1 MRDPENQMP
10 TQAAKVLAELRR
22 YPNRWVP
29 MPQLASVSGAYAVHS
44 RIAELRG
51 DGHQIETRIE
61 GTRPRRSFY
70 RLVTVGQA
78 EMEFNQEET
87 R

>member
-1 MRDPENQMP
+1 MEADTNRSPS
-10 TQAAKVLAELRR
+10 QAAKVLAELRR
-22 YPNRWVP
+22 YANRWVP

-78 EMEFNQEET
+78 EMQFNQEEA